1 MTSES
6 VLSHRL
12 AAILAADAQ
21 GYSRLMAQD
30 DSATVVALDAAR
42 VVFRGHIESH
52 GGRIID
58 MAGDSVLAVFE
69 TATGAVQ
76 AALAVQEDLKRIAG
90 GVEANRRMPFRIG
103 IHLGD
108 IIVKPDGSVYGDGV
122 NVAARLQT
130 LAEPG
135 GITVSNAV
143 RGAARSKLEARF
155 ADQGEQQ
162 VKNIPDPVRAYRVYG
177 PGSGAGA
184 GTAGVAGAGLR
195 RMPRRWL
202 AALAVAAA
210 IGLAAFGATRWGPAL
225 LAGQGRK
232 VPAYSE
238 QDRRMTFAVMPVTAP
253 ADDKQA
259 IAFAS
264 ALTDAV
270 IDQHTTSPWSRVIS
284 RGGAEDAAKKHTSA
298 RDVGRALDVH
308 FVVRGTVVRSADK
321 FATSFTVTD
330 TRTELTLGTKQF
342 MWPPGKVVSRHSS
355 EVDAVVDYWLDRGA
369 QVELAVIKAKSPQDM
384 DVRDLT
390 LLAAITWKQDKPS
403 YDKVVPLLQRA
414 LADAPDD
421 RAALRLSA
429 KVNLC
434 ECVASWSADPKE
446 QQRIGAQAVERGL
459 ELFPGD
465 VSMLVL
471 KLALYEAGNRYED
484 ALVAVDRL
492 LVNAPDDA
500 DYLSDKARVL
510 LKLGRP
516 RDALVLVDAA
526 QRESNGNLRRQRAL
540 AAAIHFALGT
550 DEQAV
555 QLARSAGVDYGKS
568 QIARPRIGGFLLTQA
583 AAEARLG
590 RIDRARDVLATFR
603 EAVPEATT
611 LTAIRR
617 WVDPRWELAGYQPL
631 YDALRLAG
639 VPE

>member
-30 DSATVVALDAAR
+30 DGATVVALDAAR
-42 VVFRGHIESH
+42 VVFRVHIESH

-108 IIVKPDGSVYGDGV
+108 IIVKSDGSVYGDGV

-143 RGAARSKLEARF
+143 RGAVRSKLEARF

-177 PGSGAGA
+177 PGSGAG
-184 GTAGVAGAGLR
+184 TADVAGAGLR
-195 RMPRRWL
+195 RIPRRWL
-202 AALAVAAA
+202 AAFAVAAA

-238 QDRRMTFAVMPVTAP
+238 QDRRMTFAVLPVTAP

-284 RGGAEDAAKKHTSA
+284 RGGAEDAAKKYTSA

-308 FVVRGTVVRSADK
+308 FVVRGTVVRTAGK

-330 TRTELTLGTKQF
+330 TRTELTLGTTQF
-342 MWPPGKVVSRHSS
+342 MWPPDKVVSRHSS
-355 EVDAVVDYWLDRGA
+355 EVDSVVGYWLDRGGY
-369 QVELAVIKAKSPQDM
+369 VELAVVKAKSPQDM

-390 LLAAITWKQDKPS
+390 LLAAVTWKQDKPS

-414 LADAPDD
+414 LAEAPDD

-429 KVNLC
+429 RVNLC
-434 ECVASWSADPKE
+434 ECIASWSADPKE

-465 VSMLVL
+465 VSMLAL
-471 KLALYEAGNRYED
+471 KLELYEARNQYED

-492 LVNAPDDA
+492 LVNSPDDA
-500 DYLSDKARVL
+500 DYLSNKASVL

-526 QRESNGNLRRQRAL
+526 HRQSNGNLRRQRAL
-540 AAAIHFALGT
+540 AAAVHFALGA

-568 QIARPRIGGFLLTQA
+568 QIVRPRSGGFLLTQA

-603 EAVPEATT
+603 DAVPEATT

-639 VPE
+639 VPD